1 MKSST
6 IAEIYDLIS
15 AGMENTLS
23 RQQSFSLRKKAL
35 LKFSKEQEIVKV
47 AFDTRRVNQEV
58 DYIPR
63 RGLQNYH
70 RSEQFISDAMMVKIQ
85 SFSRLASIL
94 EILKSKYGKEP
105 EWQDSYTRVLHAAV
119 EKGLR
124 KNQSDGDF
132 SEMQPSVG
140 SLDYLQELMYVRYRL
155 TPEDLSTMSEQ
166 QLCTA
171 VLNKD
176 ENLLHKGSSYIIPP
190 SSINKYTY
198 DQMVDTVIAKAEL
211 PLEYKRN
218 IETPIVAPQPVV
230 AEDNLSR
237 LFNVKATKDMP
248 DVERTVTITI
258 KDKIHDRIEKL
269 ASLSI
274 NKK

>member
-15 AGMENTLS
+15 AGIENTLS

-35 LKFSKEQEIVKV
+35 LEFSKEQEMVKV

-70 RSEQFISDAMMVKIQ
+70 RSEQFISDAMKSKIQ
-85 SFSRLASIL
+85 SFSRLASVL

-155 TPEDLSTMSEQ
+155 TPDDLSTMSEQ

-176 ENLLHKGSSYIIPP
+176 ENLLHKGSSYIISP
-190 SSINKYTY
+190 SNINKYTY

-211 PLEYKRN
+211 PSENKNN
-218 IETPIVAPQPVV
+218 IERSEVSSTPVIT
-230 AEDNLSR
+230 EDNLSR

>member
-1 MKSST
+1 MKSSK

-35 LKFSKEQEIVKV
+35 SKLSEEQEIIKV
-47 AFDTRRVNQEV
+47 AFDTRRVNQEI

-85 SFSRLASIL
+85 SFYRLASVL
-94 EILKSKYGKEP
+94 ETLKSTYGKEP

-124 KNQSDGDF
+124 TKQSDGDF

-155 TPEDLSTMSEQ
+155 TPEDLSTMSKQ

-171 VLNKD
+171 ILNKD
-176 ENLLHKGSSYIIPP
+176 ENLLHKGSSHIISP

-198 DQMVDTVIAKAEL
+198 DQMVDAVIAKADL
-211 PLEYKRN
+211 PFEYKKTV
-218 IETPIVAPQPVV
+218 ESPVV
-230 AEDNLSR
+230 AAAPIVTEDNLSK

-258 KDKIHDRIEKL
+258 KDKINDRIEKL

-274 NKK
+274 NRK